1 MRGTLQVY
9 TVFDGDYLKYV
20 RKLSLTDFRLS
31 VCPPLFWLLPT
42 PLLHSSVNGRSKKN
56 DANQANTYVQ
66 IILKKLWHAVIVFV
80 QVRDALLGLLNLINA
95 HSSKLRKPKLAK
107 LSSREIPTEGPRPNQ
122 RAFEEQ
128 RTVNLRVRETSSLS
142 LTVLL
147 VVLTTLLGHW
157 HSGLNHRK
165 KVDDLWL
172 WKYGM
177 IYTKYGLIIS
187 IL

>member
-1 MRGTLQVY
+1 MDTR
-9 TVFDGDYLKYV
+9 
-20 RKLSLTDFRLS
+20 
-31 VCPPLFWLLPT
+31 
-42 PLLHSSVNGRSKKN
+42 KKN

-107 LSSREIPTEGPRPNQ
+107 LSSREIPKEGPRPNQ

-147 VVLTTLLGHW
+147 VLLTALLGPLTQWTQPQEKWWYLILKNALCSIEWARHHVQKQDQTTRAW
-157 HSGLNHRK
+157 SHSHPLGTSDPSYSPIQKWQLH
-165 KVDDLWL
+165 VASLH
-172 WKYGM
+172 
-177 IYTKYGLIIS
+177 
-187 IL
+187 

>member
-1 MRGTLQVY
+1 MHSRQREATNEICCLAAEWTL
-9 TVFDGDYLKYV
+9 
-20 RKLSLTDFRLS
+20 
-31 VCPPLFWLLPT
+31 
-42 PLLHSSVNGRSKKN
+42 KKN

-107 LSSREIPTEGPRPNQ
+107 LSSREIPKEGPRPNQ

-147 VVLTTLLGHW
+147 VLLTTLLGPLAQW
-157 HSGLNHRK
+157 TQSQEKWWSLILKIWN
-165 KVDDLWL
+165 DLHAIWSYKQ
-172 WKYGM
+172 WSYKHD
-177 IYTKYGLIIS
+177 
-187 IL
+187 